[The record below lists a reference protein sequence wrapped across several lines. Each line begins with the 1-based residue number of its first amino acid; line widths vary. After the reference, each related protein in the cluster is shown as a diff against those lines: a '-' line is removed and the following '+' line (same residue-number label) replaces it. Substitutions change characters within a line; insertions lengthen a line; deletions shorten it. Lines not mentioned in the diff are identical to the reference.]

1 MSPCPCKMMYKIHI
15 NKLWNEHNN
24 YSKKLSSRTRGQLQ
38 ENDEKIFI
46 WSELKNINLKTK
58 LWNVNYKMKNNKL
71 QDEEDIPP
79 YLVDNES
86 WWLRMGGPWNLFTC
100 LFKWWLWH
108 SMGPPIFTWIPL
120 GVFISSHMY
129 MLFIKHLKYLHM
141 TSHTLD
147 EFWHSDLPRS
157 PKGNP
162 NM

>member
-1 MSPCPCKMMYKIHI
+1 MYKIHI

-86 WWLRMGGPWNLFTC
+86 W
-100 LFKWWLWH
+100 
-108 SMGPPIFTWIPL
+108 
-120 GVFISSHMY
+120 
-129 MLFIKHLKYLHM
+129 
-141 TSHTLD
+141 
-147 EFWHSDLPRS
+147 
-157 PKGNP
+157 
-162 NM
+162 